1 MLDIS
6 TIKFGKMEL
15 LHSYQKHELN
25 KSKIMTALQQGIKDI
40 VDGKQNNK
48 LIYTI
53 DYTVVVINK
62 NNEFLTAYKSNKGYY
77 EVKKIK
83 GLNGGK

>member
-1 MLDIS
+1 MLDIT

-15 LHSYQKHELN
+15 LHSYQKHGLN
-25 KSKIMTALQQGIKDI
+25 KSKIMEALTQGIKDI

-53 DYTVVVINK
+53 DYTVIVIDK
-62 NNEFLTAYKSNKGYY
+62 NNKFLTAYKSNRGYY
-77 EVKKIK
+77 ELKKIK

>member
-15 LHSYQKHELN
+15 LHSYQKHGLN
-25 KSKIMTALQQGIKDI
+25 KSKILEALATGIKDI
-40 VDGKQNNK
+40 VQGKKNHT

-53 DYTVVVINK
+53 DLTTIIIDED
-62 NNEFLTAYKSNKGYY
+62 NNFLTAYKTTNTQYNI
-77 EVKKIK
+77 KKIK